1 MIKIFDNVFHFTS
14 EKSKR
19 NEIVLNLLTCHKT
32 NKIVIL

>member
-19 NEIVLNLLTCHKT
+19 NEEKIVLIYKHVTRQIK
-32 NKIVIL
+32 

>member
-19 NEIVLNLLTCHKT
+19 NEENIVLIYKHVTRQIK
-32 NKIVIL
+32 